1 MIMAIDASTVEA
13 MIPYAG
19 TPEADSFLNCSGN
32 SPSSAAA
39 LGISAQIIVHPFSAP
54 NPETMTARAIRLPAQ
69 VPPNM
74 ELAAVENGSLVFD
87 RTVAGRTPKITVRD
101 SM

>member
-13 MIPYAG
+13 MMPYAG
-19 TPEADSFLNCSGN
+19 TPADESFLNCAGN

-39 LGISAQIIVHPFSAP
+39 LGISAQIMVHPLRAP
-54 NPETMTARAIRLPAQ
+54 NPDTITASAMRLPAH

-74 ELAAVENGSLVFD
+74 ELAAVENGSLVSAS
-87 RTVAGRTPKITVRD
+87 VLAGSTPNITV
-101 SM
+101 